1 MYQENNKVLVGSF
14 FSILLLDQII
24 LRKFA
29 PNFFIKRFRP
39 FVVISKYML
48 APGLIAALYK

>member
-1 MYQENNKVLVGSF
+1 MYQENNKVLIGSF
-14 FSILLLDQII
+14 FTILLFDQII

-39 FVVISKYML
+39 VVVVSKYML